1 MRCIVAVLF
10 ISLFTQATTLPSSTN
25 AEGIGESGSKVG
37 GIDVNKPA
45 AIVTA
50 EAMRAFINTVLAESV
65 ALNMVQSTEE
75 TINSVMGP
83 PKHIN

>member
-1 MRCIVAVLF
+1 MRCIV
-10 ISLFTQATTLPSSTN
+10 TATTLPSRSTN

-83 PKHIN
+83 PKYIN